1 MLVAPV
7 AWVVWVPIG
16 WVDLGW
22 LFVCALFATLGHYTM
37 TLAFR
42 AAPLAV
48 TQPVTFLQ
56 LVWATALGVIVFNEP
71 IDGFV
76 VLGGTLIIISV
87 SFITW
92 REAIRAQN

>member
-1 MLVAPV
+1 
-7 AWVVWVPIG
+7 
-16 WVDLGW
+16 
-22 LFVCALFATLGHYTM
+22 M

-56 LVWATALGVIVFNEP
+56 LIWSVSIGALFFGEP
-71 IDGFV
+71 ADHWV
-76 VLGGTLIIISV
+76 VAGGAMILAAV

-92 REAIRAQN
+92 REARDKRKAGAVVV